1 MKKFI
6 CIILTSLQFIGLV
19 SGQDEQLDE
28 IRNKL
33 LDAYISEG
41 LKNNHGLKQQKLD
54 YTKNLQ
60 ALKEARGLFMP
71 GVSLNARYTVA
82 TGGRTIEFPVGDM
95 LNPVYN
101 TLNLLTASSS
111 FSEIE
116 NQEFNFYRPKEHETK
131 VSVVQPIFSS
141 DLVFNYRIKEDYA
154 EISRISVDS
163 YKRELI
169 KEITRAYYSYQQA
182 YYLNDLA
189 DTTLLLVREN
199 VRVSKSLFDN
209 DMVTID
215 AVYRSEA
222 ELSKLEVQKAQTN
235 SLLITSRAYFNFLLN
250 RSLDEPI
257 ELMNEE
263 PVPPDLALI
272 DAEKMALEGRE
283 ELMIIKQYQHLNRNL
298 VNMNKGSNVPDLFGV
313 FDYGFQGEDYRFTS
327 DDDFI
332 LASLVLKWDL
342 FQGSVNQQ
350 KVKQGKIEG
359 EKLLEVYA
367 ETEQKIRLE
376 VISSYYSL
384 VTAYESV
391 QSARK
396 QERSASRAYKL
407 IDRKYAEGQA
417 SLLEL
422 IDART
427 SMTSASANK
436 IISQNVYFIKKADL
450 DFAMG
455 AIDPESYY

>member
-1 MKKFI
+1 MKKLMCTVLI
-6 CIILTSLQFIGLV
+6 SLLVTGLV
-19 SGQDEQLDE
+19 SGQSELFDEAQ
-28 IRNKL
+28 NNL

-41 LKNNHGLKQQKLD
+41 LQNNHGLKQQKLD
-54 YTKNLQ
+54 YTKNLH
-60 ALKEARGLFMP
+60 ALKEARGLFLP

-82 TGGRTIEFPVGDM
+82 SGGRTIEFPVGDM

-111 FSEIE
+111 FPEIE
-116 NQEFNFYRPKEHETK
+116 NQEFDFFRPKEHETK
-131 VSVVQPIFSS
+131 VSVVQPIFST
-141 DLVFNYRIKEDYA
+141 DLVFNYRIKEDYT
-154 EISRISVDS
+154 EISRIGVGR

-169 KEITRAYYSYQQA
+169 KEITKAYYNYQQA
-182 YYLNDLA
+182 FYLAGLA
-189 DTTLLLVREN
+189 DTALVLVREN
-199 VRVSKSLFDN
+199 VRVSKSLYNN
-209 DMVTID
+209 DVVTID

-222 ELSKLEVQKAQTN
+222 ELSKVEVQKAQTN
-235 SLLITSRAYFNFLLN
+235 NLLISSKAYFNFLLN
-250 RSLDEPI
+250 RSLDASI

-263 PVPPDLALI
+263 PEPVDIVLI

-283 ELMIIKQYQHLNRNL
+283 ELMIIKQYQALNRNL
-298 VNMNKGSNVPDLFGV
+298 VKLNRGSNVPELFGV

-332 LASLVLKWDL
+332 LASLVLKWNL
-342 FQGSVNQQ
+342 FQGTVNQQ
-350 KVKQGKIEG
+350 KVRQGRIDG
-359 EKLLEVYA
+359 EKLLVAYA
-367 ETEQKIRLE
+367 EAEQQVRLD
-376 VISSYYSL
+376 VINSYYSL
-384 VTAYESV
+384 ITAYESV

-427 SMTSASANK
+427 SMTGASANK
-436 IISQNVYFIKKADL
+436 IISQNVYFIRKADL
-450 DFAMG
+450 EYAMG
-455 AIDPESYY
+455 AIDLELY